1 MDGKSKDQLTVD
13 RAHRHM
19 EMVVRPFKEAPSG
32 SDAVCECIIPVVAF
46 LMGKFS
52 GKPPD
57 LNVVCEVSESIERF
71 LRSEVQKALRIQE
84 IN

>member
-1 MDGKSKDQLTVD
+1 MYGKPKEQLTVD
-13 RAHRHM
+13 RAHRHI
-19 EMVVRPFKEAPSG
+19 EMVLRSFKEAPSG
-32 SDAVCECIIPVVAF
+32 SDAVCECIVPVVVL

-52 GKPPD
+52 RKPPD